1 MINGLKIQCKS
12 ILPLLGGG
20 GPKQG
25 EDEQQEGKGHTV
37 VTVTQEVM
45 VAWGG
50 GPGCLSCSDFRGN
63 YPNYS
68 FDLETCSK
76 YCIRQKGVL
85 ALP

>member
-50 GPGCLSCSDFRGN
+50 RVRDVYLVPILGAITL
-63 YPNYS
+63 
-68 FDLETCSK
+68 TT
-76 YCIRQKGVL
+76 VL
-85 ALP
+85 T

>member
-25 EDEQQEGKGHTV
+25 KGHTV

-50 GPGCLSCSDFRGN
+50 VRDVYLVPILGAITL
-63 YPNYS
+63 
-68 FDLETCSK
+68 TT
-76 YCIRQKGVL
+76 VL
-85 ALP
+85 T

>member
-1 MINGLKIQCKS
+1 MFWKLLDENMIYDLKIQCKS

-50 GPGCLSCSDFRGN
+50 GAGMFILFR
-63 YPNYS
+63 
-68 FDLETCSK
+68 F
-76 YCIRQKGVL
+76 
-85 ALP
+85 